1 MSDFR
6 FIGMKRKFCIL
17 LAITAGICISVLA
30 QNNGAYTIQGDV
42 GKAIELW
49 GINPDS
55 LVVTFTPDSGEA
67 DTLVFQNGQFTYS
80 GIVHSRYPAM
90 GYLLAVTDA
99 DPESSLRIPVFLEPG
114 EIRIRIRDL
123 PEEGMIDIVVS
134 GTPSNDLMSGRTSR
148 YFDLMYEML
157 DIARD
162 TLMDEAL
169 RTRLI
174 EEKIEAQDSLT
185 RFFYRDNR
193 DTPIAPLLAIQEFY
207 ETNRFLE
214 AGEELAR
221 LSKKF
226 PDHPDLHNLESV
238 WMSMPGISVGDTIP
252 EAMRELLTEAEALP
266 KGYVFIDFWSSL
278 NDRNLRDFAALKKLP
293 HSYNGLPLYLWS
305 ISTDK
310 SPGPM
315 HRTLGRYKPGGRQH
329 WDKGHILSKAFH
341 ITSYPARFLVDPN
354 GVVVAKGDFTELPV
368 IE

>member
-17 LAITAGICISVLA
+17 LAITAGICVSVLA

-49 GINPDS
+49 GVNPDS
-55 LVVTFTPDSGEA
+55 LVATFTPDSGEA
-67 DTLVFQNGQFTYS
+67 DTLVFQNGRFAYS
-80 GIVHSRYPAM
+80 GVVHSRYPAM
-90 GYLLAVTDA
+90 GYLLAITDA

-114 EIRIRIRDL
+114 EIRIWCRDL

-174 EEKIEAQDSLT
+174 EEKIEAQDSLI

-193 DTPIAPLLAIQEFY
+193 DTPAAPLLAIQEFY
-207 ETNRFLE
+207 ETNRFTE

-221 LSKKF
+221 LSEKF

-252 EAMRELLTEAEALP
+252 EAMSDILQGSAPSSE
-266 KGYVFIDFWSSL
+266 GYVLIDFWSSL
-278 NDRNLRDFAALKKLP
+278 SGPNLRDFAALKKLP
-293 HSYNGLPLYLWS
+293 ATYNGLPLYQVS
-305 ISTDK
+305 ISTDN

-315 HRTLGRYKPGGRQH
+315 RRTVNRYKPAGMH
-329 WDKGHILSKAFH
+329 SWDEGHILSKAFH
-341 ITSYPARFLVDPN
+341 ITSYPTRFLVGPD
-354 GVVVAKGDFTELPV
+354 GVVIAKGNFTELPN